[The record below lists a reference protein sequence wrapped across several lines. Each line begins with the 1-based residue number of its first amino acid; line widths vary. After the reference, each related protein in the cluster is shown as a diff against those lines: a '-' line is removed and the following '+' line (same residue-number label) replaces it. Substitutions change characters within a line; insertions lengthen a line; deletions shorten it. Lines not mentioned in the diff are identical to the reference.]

1 MIGVE
6 DAQALCLGLV
16 TPIPTLDMV
25 PLALAAGRVM
35 RREAR
40 ADRAQ
45 PPFESSAMDGYAL
58 RDAELAIGASF
69 DVVGES
75 AAGHGWDGHLAP
87 GQAVRIFTGAPVP
100 AGADHVVIQE
110 DIARE
115 GDRITVLPTLGQG
128 PNIRPAGA
136 DFPRGFT
143 LAAPRMLSPSDLA
156 LLASMNIAR
165 VQVAARPRVALLAT
179 GDELVMPG
187 ESPGRDQIIASNT
200 FALKAMVDAAGGEGL
215 ILPIAPD
222 DRVALES
229 AMADLARA
237 DIAVTIGGAS
247 VGDYDLVGQV
257 GESLGMKRAF
267 YKISM
272 RPGKPLIAGSLG
284 GVPYLG
290 LPGNPVSAI
299 VTGHLFLLP
308 MVRRMLGLHDALPRT
323 VSARLAADVGPTGP
337 RTHYMRARLDGG
349 VVTPF
354 ERQDSSLLS
363 VLSEANA
370 LLVRP
375 LGDRPRQAGEAVPV
389 LPL

>member
-6 DAQALCLGLV
+6 DAQALCLDLV
-16 TPIPTLDMV
+16 TPTAAFEDV
-25 PLALAAGRVM
+25 ALEHAFGRVL
-35 RREAR
+35 RREERAAR
-40 ADRAQ
+40 SQ
-45 PPFESSAMDGYAL
+45 PPFASSAMDGYAM
-58 RDAELAIGASF
+58 RDAEVAIGARF
-69 DVVGES
+69 TVVGES
-75 AAGHGWDGHLAP
+75 AAGHGWDGTLAP

-100 AGADHVVIQE
+100 DGADHVVIQE
-110 DIARE
+110 DVARD
-115 GDRITVLPTLGQG
+115 GDTITVQPNLGQG

-136 DFPRGFT
+136 DFPQGFA
-143 LAAPRMLSPSDLA
+143 LAAPRRLSASDLA
-156 LLASMNIAR
+156 LLASMNVPR
-165 VQVAARPRVALLAT
+165 VRVAVRPRVALLAT

-229 AMADLARA
+229 AMAELARA

-272 RPGKPLIAGSLG
+272 PPGKPLIAGSLG

-354 ERQDSSLLS
+354 ERQDSSLLT
-363 VLSEANA
+363 VLSDANA
-370 LLVRP
+370 LLMRP
-375 LGDRPRQAGEAVPV
+375 LGDRPRKAGEVVPV